1 MRKYAIIA
9 ENDESEW
16 EDIKGE
22 VYHYPNTYRNILT
35 PGCRVIYYK
44 GKLRDLLYSESR
56 LSDEPHY
63 FGCAV
68 IGESVNDPISNKGD
82 LFCEIQS
89 YEEFDHAVSFKINGD
104 YVEKIPVSRKNN
116 FWRFGVRETDKE
128 TYDRILSLTKINP
141 LKKRPRKLPGLSG
154 EFEST
159 RKDGKKKLRYTAYY
173 ERNPFNRKK
182 AIEIHGL
189 SCKACQFNFEKK
201 YGDIGAGYIH
211 VHHVK
216 PVSKLEG
223 EVIIVPSID
232 LTVLCA
238 NCHAMIHRKKDQTL
252 TLDELKQLILI
263 YPQHI
268 NRKK

>member
-1 MRKYAIIA
+1 MSKYAIIA

-44 GKLRDLLYSESR
+44 GKLRDQLYSESR
-56 LSDEPHY
+56 LSDGPHY

-68 IGESVNDPISNKGD
+68 IGESVSDPLSEKGD
-82 LFCEIQS
+82 LFCEITK
-89 YEEFDHAVSFKINGD
+89 YNEFDSAVSFKISED
-104 YVEKIPVSRKNN
+104 YIETIPESRKNN

-128 TYDRILSLTKINP
+128 TYDRILSLTDINP
-141 LKKRPRKLPGLSG
+141 SKKKLRKLPGLSG
-154 EFEST
+154 EFESI

-189 SCKACQFNFEKK
+189 SCKACQFNFAEK
-201 YGDIGAGYIH
+201 YGNVGAGYIH

-216 PVSKLEG
+216 PVSKLEE
-223 EVIIVPSID
+223 EVIIDPSID

-252 TLDELKQLILI
+252 TLEELKKLILI
-263 YPQHI
+263 YPNHI
-268 NRKK
+268 IRK